1 MKVHLISMPYT
12 LAHYTSIQTGCL
24 KSYLD
29 SRFKGNKELKVRTY
43 SAHLSVQLRAFG
55 ASYDDKKTVYEGR
68 GELLWFTILLR
79 RFNFIKKKNYRSLVL
94 KLTKRIDKLCKTKG
108 TNNVVSRLDRAT
120 VDFINEDLAPNL
132 SKKEL
137 NIVGFS
143 LTNEQLYASLYCYLY
158 LLKHYPEYRMLFVF
172 GGGITSWPGILKVL
186 KKFDVKG
193 LVVIGEGEVK
203 LEKIIKACLKGEVS
217 KLDKI
222 NDVYYVSKLTD
233 EDIFK
238 LRPTEGSQLKSIED
252 LPLPDYTE
260 YFNTLREYCEDED
273 TYLELK
279 KYVKVLLYGSRGCF
293 WGRCAFCGIH
303 SCWHS
308 YRQKSSKNIH
318 DHITRA
324 LIQYPSANIQFVDSS
339 CNLWWKGCCD
349 LLLENNQL
357 SDLFLQFRAGPE
369 EVFYTKLSLT
379 GCRMVQIGIE
389 ALSDSLLKKM
399 NKGVN
404 LITNIQAMKYLAE
417 VNIVNLANLIV
428 KHPYSSAKEA
438 DETKELLLTLAH
450 IGSKMTLSH
459 YVLSPYSPIYDDITD
474 YDKKALTPQRMIKMT
489 EDLSAF
495 FAYHTQ
501 LPPSKRISIDARK
514 AWNDF
519 CAWHEEW
526 DKAGLYLNV
535 SRLSRDS
542 ILIEDNRFG
551 STREYIYSSNEEQI
565 YTMCH
570 SMMSLQN
577 ISKKAGIK
585 EKETKKILD
594 DFISKRLMV
603 YSNDKYLSI
612 ALRPRNELINNY
624 FVFELENSKRC
635 QRKQRTN

>member
-1 MKVHLISMPYT
+1 MP
-12 LAHYTSIQTGCL
+12 SILPNSPSLQTGCL

-260 YFNTLREYCEDED
+260 YFNTLREYCEDESL
-273 TYLELK
+273 YLNLK
-279 KYVKVLLYGSRGCF
+279 RNVLLLIEGSRGCS
-293 WGRCAFCGIH
+293 WGKCDFCDRSASIG
-303 SCWHS
+303 C
-308 YRQKSSKNIH
+308 YRKKTPEKILQQLESVLKKYKP
-318 DHITRA
+318 DHI
-324 LIQYPSANIQFVDSS
+324 QFSDT
-339 CNLWWKGCCD
+339 LCD
-349 LLLENNQL
+349 PWVGKFSELLLDQGTTCDTAFEL
-357 SDLFLQFRAGPE
+357 RSTHPE
-369 EVFYTKLSLT
+369 SFYTKLSLM
-379 GCRMVQIGIE
+379 GCRTVQVGIE
-389 ALSDSLLKKM
+389 SLSETLLKKM
-399 NKGVN
+399 NKGSD
-404 LITNIQAMKYLAE
+404 LISNIQTMKYL
-417 VNIVNLANLIV
+417 
-428 KHPYSSAKEA
+428 
-438 DETKELLLTLAH
+438 KELK
-450 IGSKMTLSH
+450 IKNFSN
-459 YVLSPYSPIYDDITD
+459 I
-474 YDKKALTPQRMIKMT
+474 MIDHPK
-489 EDLSAF
+489 
-495 FAYHTQ
+495 
-501 LPPSKRISIDARK
+501 
-514 AWNDF
+514 
-519 CAWHEEW
+519 
-526 DKAGLYLNV
+526 
-535 SRLSRDS
+535 
-542 ILIEDNRFG
+542 
-551 STREYIYSSNEEQI
+551 SNINEV
-565 YTMCH
+565 
-570 SMMSLQN
+570 
-577 ISKKAGIK
+577 
-585 EKETKKILD
+585 KETKKILD
-594 DFISKRLMV
+594 TLPHLEKLQLTRYTLMENSPIYNDLSLQDRKTLKQRNIIDMAALLFSFFTDNFVLPRVKDLPNKVKKTWNDFVDWYDEWKPEEVYLNVYRISSDTILIKDTRHGSTKDFILDGSKEKIYTLCHKARSKEDLIKITKLGAEKIIKTLN
-603 YSNDKYLSI
+603 YLLDEKLIIKANNKYLSI
-612 ALRPRNELINNY
+612 AIRPREELISNY
-624 FVFELENSKRC
+624 YSELTGLDLNDID
-635 QRKQRTN
+635 